1 MPVIAVTPFWDDEKG
16 RIGVNNDYLEAVI
29 RAGGSPVLMPL
40 TDNEKVVRDILQ
52 SVDGL
57 LLSGGADVSPS
68 VYKEEKLPCC
78 GENAP
83 ARDLMEGWCIH
94 YAMQRRLPILGICR
108 GMQILNC
115 VLGGSLYQDIATQ
128 YKPDLKHPCYDTP
141 RDCVHVV
148 EIAEGTRLR
157 EVIGLDAVPINS
169 RHHQAVKKL
178 GRNLR
183 ATAYAPDGTIEAM
196 EFTDDYPMLS
206 VQWHPESL
214 EDRFL
219 PQRTLF
225 NWLVKESFR

>member
-1 MPVIAVTPFWDDEKG
+1 MACTIAIPKFKKDKLRVYMQSKYTASL
-16 RIGVNNDYLEAVI
+16 R
-29 RAGGSPVLMPL
+29 RAGAKAVWIEPDDLDKAISQM
-40 TDNEKVVRDILQ
+40 LQ
-52 SVDGL
+52 CDGL

-68 VYKEEKLPCC
+68 LYKEEKLPCC

-83 ARDLMEGWCIH
+83 ARDVLESWCIH

-115 VLGGSLYQDIATQ
+115 VMGGSLYQDIATQ

-141 RDCVHVV
+141 RDCVHIVD
-148 EIAEGTRLR
+148 IAENTRLR
-157 EVIGLDAVPINS
+157 SIMNLDAVPVNS

-178 GRNLR
+178 GRNLKVS
-183 ATAYAPDGTIEAM
+183 ATAPDGTIEAI
-196 EFTDDYPMLS
+196 EFIDDYPMLC

-219 PQRTLF
+219 PQRTVF
-225 NWLVKESFR
+225 NWLVWEASH

>member
-1 MPVIAVTPFWDDEKG
+1 MPVIAITPSWDDEKK
-16 RIGVNNDYLEAVI
+16 RVVINNDYVEAVI

-40 TDNEKVVRDILQ
+40 TNNESVVRDILQ
-52 SVDGL
+52 HVDGL

-83 ARDLMEGWCIH
+83 ERDLLETWCIH

-115 VLGGSLYQDIATQ
+115 VLGGALYQDIATQ

-148 EIAEGTRLR
+148 DIKEGTLFRSI
-157 EVIGLDAVPINS
+157 IGLEAVPVNS

-183 ATAYAPDGTIEAM
+183 ACAFAPDGLIEAM
-196 EFTDDYPMLS
+196 ESTDGYPLLG

-219 PQRTLF
+219 PQRSIFT
-225 NWLVKESFR
+225 WLIGEASR

>member
-1 MPVIAVTPFWDDEKG
+1 
-16 RIGVNNDYLEAVI
+16 
-29 RAGGSPVLMPL
+29 MPL

-225 NWLVKESFR
+225 NWLVKESSR

>member
-29 RAGGSPVLMPL
+29 RAGGSPVLLPL
-40 TDNEKVVRDILQ
+40 TDSEDVARTILS

-57 LLSGGADVSPS
+57 LLSGGADVSPD

-78 GENAP
+78 GETAP
-83 ARDLMEGWCIH
+83 RRDTLEKLLIN
-94 YAMQRRLPILGICR
+94 YALQMKKPILGICR

-141 RDCVHVV
+141 RDCVHIV
-148 EIAEGTRLR
+148 EIADNTRLR
-157 EVIGLDAVPINS
+157 QIMNLDAVPVNS

-178 GRNLR
+178 GRNLKVS
-183 ATAYAPDGTIEAM
+183 ATAPDGTIEAM
-196 EFTDDYPMLS
+196 EFIDDYPMLS

-219 PQRTLF
+219 PQRTIF
-225 NWLVKESFR
+225 NWLIRESSR

>member
-1 MPVIAVTPFWDDEKG
+1 MGGTIMPFKNLRIQISGSTTPPDGPGYYE
-16 RIGVNNDYLEAVI
+16 EAI
-29 RAGGSPVLMPL
+29 RALGATPQWGRCPKPDL
-40 TDNEKVVRDILQ
+40 TC
-52 SVDGL
+52 DGL
-57 LLSGGADVSPS
+57 LISGGADVSPS

-83 ARDLMEGWCIH
+83 ARDLLESWCVN

-108 GMQILNC
+108 GLQILNC
-115 VLGGSLYQDIATQ
+115 VLGGALYQDIATQ
-128 YKPDLKHPCYDTP
+128 YKPDLTHPCYDTP

-148 EIAEGTRLR
+148 ELPEGTLLR
-157 EVIGLDAVPINS
+157 EIIGLDAVPINS

-183 ATAYAPDGTIEAM
+183 ACAFAPDGLIEAV
-196 EFTDDYPMLS
+196 ESTDGYPLLG

-219 PQRTLF
+219 PQRAIF
-225 NWLVKESFR
+225 NWLVREASR

>member
-1 MPVIAVTPFWDDEKG
+1 MPIIAITPSWDDEKK
-16 RIGVNNDYLEAVI
+16 RVVINNDYVEAII

-40 TDNEKVVRDILQ
+40 TNNEDVARTILQ

-68 VYKEEKLPCC
+68 VYKEEKLPVC
-78 GENAP
+78 GETAP
-83 ARDLMEGWCIH
+83 ARDLFETWCIH

-108 GMQILNC
+108 GMQIFNC
-115 VLGGSLYQDIATQ
+115 VMGGSLYQDIATQ
-128 YKPDLKHPCYDTP
+128 FKADLKHPCYDTP

-148 EIAEGTRLR
+148 EISDNTKLR
-157 EVIGLDAVPINS
+157 DVLGLDAVPVNS

-183 ATAYAPDGTIEAM
+183 ACAYAPDGLIEAM
-196 EFTDDYPMLS
+196 ESTDGYPLLC

-219 PQRTLF
+219 PQRTIF
-225 NWLVKESFR
+225 DWLIREASR

>member
-115 VLGGSLYQDIATQ
+115 VLGGSLYQDIAT
-128 YKPDLKHPCYDTP
+128 
-141 RDCVHVV
+141 
-148 EIAEGTRLR
+148 RLR
-157 EVIGLDAVPINS
+157 ACCGNRRRHPSARGDRSGRRSHQFPPSSGRQKAGPQSS
-169 RHHQAVKKL
+169 RHRLCARRHHRSH
-178 GRNLR
+178 GIYR
-183 ATAYAPDGTIEAM
+183 
-196 EFTDDYPMLS
+196 
-206 VQWHPESL
+206 
-214 EDRFL
+214 
-219 PQRTLF
+219 
-225 NWLVKESFR
+225 

>member
-1 MPVIAVTPFWDDEKG
+1 MPVIAISPSWDDERQ
-16 RIGVNNDYLEAVI
+16 RICIPNDYIEAII
-29 RAGGSPVLMPL
+29 RAGGSPVLLPL
-40 TDNEKVVRDILQ
+40 TDSEEVARTVLS

-78 GENAP
+78 GETAP
-83 ARDLMEGWCIH
+83 RRDVLETLLIN
-94 YAMQRRLPILGICR
+94 YALQLKLPILGICR

-115 VLGGSLYQDIATQ
+115 VLGGWLYQDIATQ

-225 NWLVKESFR
+225 NWLVKESSH

>member
-16 RIGVNNDYLEAVI
+16 RIGINNDYLVAII

-40 TDNEKVVRDILQ
+40 TDNERVVRDILQ
-52 SVDGL
+52 KADGL

-68 VYKEEKLPCC
+68 LYKEEKLPCC

-83 ARDLMEGWCIH
+83 ARDVLESWCIH

-115 VLGGSLYQDIATQ
+115 VMGGSLYQDIALQ

-141 RDCVHVV
+141 RDCVHIVD
-148 EIAEGTRLR
+148 IAENTRLR
-157 EVIGLDAVPINS
+157 SIMNLEAVPVNS

-178 GRNLR
+178 GRNLKVS
-183 ATAYAPDGTIEAM
+183 ATAPDGAVEAM
-196 EFTDDYPMLS
+196 EFIDDYPMLC

-219 PQRTLF
+219 PQRTIF
-225 NWLVKESFR
+225 NWLVKEASR